1 MNKKIFTVLMFCV
14 SIVSAVTYAQPNI
27 QIEWQRTIGGSNT
40 DNMYSINQTPDG
52 GYILGGMSTS
62 GISGEKTDT
71 NRGPAPP
78 IPIFATGDYWIV
90 KVNDTGGIQ
99 WQRTIGGSAYDSYSS
114 MALTSDGGYMVAG
127 NSNSGISGEKTDTSR
142 GVRDY
147 WIVKL
152 NDTGGIQWQK
162 TIGGSKDDMFQKII
176 QTADGGYML
185 AGFSNSGI
193 SGDKTE
199 ANRSGLNAPQNDYWV
214 IKLNATGIIQWQKT
228 IGGSDDDRL
237 YDMVAT
243 PDGGYLLGGTSRSGI
258 SGEKTQAPAG
268 GSDFWIV
275 KLSST
280 GTIEWDKTLGGDDD
294 DSPTSLY
301 VTADSGY
308 ALAGQ
313 SFSGLSGDKTD
324 TSRGSSDYWI
334 IKMNST
340 GVIQWQ
346 KTYGGDGYD
355 WATNIIQTD
364 DGGYMVH
371 GNSASGLSGEK
382 TEMGWGGD
390 DYWVLK
396 LGATGSIQWQRAL
409 GGNATD
415 MTFHS
420 GLVLQTPDS
429 KYVIGG
435 YAFSGISGNKTD
447 TSRGGFGDYW
457 ILKIFED
464 CPDTTFITGTI
475 CPENGYTL
483 PWGAITHTSGTFTYG
498 YNIGSEKCDSTVS
511 VTLTSLVDTAVN
523 VIDSTFTA
531 QAGASAY
538 QWLNCIT
545 GQLIPGATSATYI
558 PPSGTTGS
566 YAVIVTTN
574 GCTDTSNCHS
584 VNTLGVND
592 PELNKLFNIYPNPAN
607 TGVIVE
613 NESGLSVEQIN
624 ITNILGA
631 EVLSYN
637 GIKGKNK
644 VTIDVRNLAPAIYLL
659 RIQTNKGIL
668 VHKMEILR

>member
-1 MNKKIFTVLMFCV
+1 MNKKIFIVMIFCV
-14 SIVSAVTYAQPNI
+14 WIASAVTYAQPNI

-40 DNMYSINQTPDG
+40 DNMYSVMQTPDG

-62 GISGEKTDT
+62 GISGEKTEA

-78 IPIFATGDYWIV
+78 IPILATGDYWIV

-99 WQRTIGGSAYDSYSS
+99 WQRTYGGTNYDSYSS
-114 MALTSDGGYMVAG
+114 MDLTSDGGYIVAG
-127 NSNSGISGEKTDTSR
+127 NSNSPVSGEKTDTSR
-142 GVRDY
+142 GVRDF
-147 WIVKL
+147 WILKL

-176 QTADGGYML
+176 QTVDGGYML
-185 AGFSNSGI
+185 AGFSNSPI
-193 SGDKTE
+193 SGNKTE
-199 ANRSGLNAPQNDYWV
+199 ANRSGGTSPFNDYWAV
-214 IKLNATGIIQWQKT
+214 KLDSTGVIQWQKT
-228 IGGSDDDRL
+228 IGGADDDRL

-280 GTIEWDKTLGGDDD
+280 GAIQWDKTIGGSGD

-308 ALAGQ
+308 VLAGQ

-334 IKMNST
+334 LKTSST

-364 DGGYMVH
+364 DGGFMVH

-382 TEMGWGGD
+382 TEMGWGSE

-396 LGATGSIQWQRAL
+396 LGATGGIQWQRAL

-420 GLVLQTPDS
+420 GLLLQTPDG
-429 KYVIGG
+429 KYVVGG

-475 CPENGYTL
+475 CPDAGYTL
-483 PWGAITHTSGTFTYG
+483 PWGMVTHASGTFNYG

-511 VTLTSLVDTAVN
+511 VTLTNLVDTAVN
-523 VIDSTFTA
+523 VIDSTLTA
-531 QAGASAY
+531 VAGATTY
-538 QWLNCIT
+538 QWLDCNT
-545 GQLIPGATSATYI
+545 GQLIPGATSATYTV
-558 PPSGTTGS
+558 PQGTTGS

-574 GCTDTSNCHS
+574 GCTDTSNCHALS
-584 VNTLGVND
+584 TLGIHN
-592 PELNKLFNIYPNPAN
+592 PELNQFFNIYPNPAN
-607 TGVIVE
+607 TRVVVE
-613 NESGLSVEQIN
+613 NKADVELQRISV
-624 ITNILGA
+624 TNILGA

-637 GIKGKNK
+637 QIKGQRK
-644 VTIDVRNLAPAIYLL
+644 TIIDVRSLAPAVYLL
-659 RIQTNKGIL
+659 RVQTNKGMLI
-668 VHKMEILR
+668 HKMEILR